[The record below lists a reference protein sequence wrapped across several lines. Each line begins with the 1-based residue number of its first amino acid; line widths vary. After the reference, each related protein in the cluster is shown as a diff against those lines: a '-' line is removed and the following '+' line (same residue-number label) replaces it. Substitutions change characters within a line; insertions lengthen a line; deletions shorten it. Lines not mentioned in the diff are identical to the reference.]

1 MHEGISRVRFDNNK
15 AFYGG
20 ALSANDHSNITLT
33 GNSVLLFANNE
44 ATQSGGAGYF
54 TSHCYFILNKA
65 SNVSFDSNKA
75 FNGGAIFINALTN
88 FLVKEIPLHFSVVIW
103 FLRVEELYKFQI
115 GQLLY

>member
-1 MHEGISRVRFDNNK
+1 M
-15 AFYGG
+15 
-20 ALSANDHSNITLT
+20 
-33 GNSVLLFANNE
+33 LLFANNE

-54 TSHCYFILNKA
+54 TSHCYNKA

-75 FNGGAIFINALTN
+75 FNGGAIFINTLTN

-103 FLRVEELYKFQI
+103 FLRVEELYEFQI